1 MASHLSDRL
10 LWLCLGVTL
19 FFAVRGI
26 ATDLRRVRD
35 LTEIKHVEKE
45 DRMISEGTEDAL
57 KLDTLLKLSESTNH
71 DLRAAYDDIKPPPQT
86 NFINIL
92 SRALRIIAE
101 RSTKGETRDLFLED
115 LASKHK
121 DRRNKALSAIHFLVS
136 NRALARTSVC
146 TRLQD
151 LTTYTALVDCLCNF
165 LEEHVEETSTTVS
178 PIFPKTRPLGEKKA
192 LSTLNHVL
200 QENIPAAL
208 EAGVISRWLDKYP
221 FPCALAEPS
230 RRQDVVILMKTW
242 WSDDSIMSSIFST
255 LSSHPEAIKQLRKY
269 GLMGSLIEENDPDD
283 EDSDVWMVDGE
294 DTAGSRH
301 IPGRRLRERSA
312 EEQAVRRRRREA
324 MVLSDG
330 ERPLGNDDI
339 IQLPMSE

>member
-1 MASHLSDRL
+1 MASHLNDRL

-71 DLRAAYDDIKPPPQT
+71 DLRAA
-86 NFINIL
+86 
-92 SRALRIIAE
+92 ALRIIAE
-101 RSTKGETRDLFLED
+101 RSTKGETRDLLLED
-115 LASKHK
+115 LASKNK
-121 DRRNKALSAIHFLVS
+121 DRRNKALGAMHFLVS
-136 NRALARTSVC
+136 NRALTRTSVC

-242 WSDDSIMSSIFST
+242 WSDDSIMSSIFGT
-255 LSSHPEAIKQLRKY
+255 LSSHPEATKQLRKH

-301 IPGRRLRERSA
+301 IPGRRLRERTA

-339 IQLPMSE
+339 IQLPVSE

>member
-1 MASHLSDRL
+1 M
-10 LWLCLGVTL
+10 
-19 FFAVRGI
+19 
-26 ATDLRRVRD
+26 
-35 LTEIKHVEKE
+35 
-45 DRMISEGTEDAL
+45 
-57 KLDTLLKLSESTNH
+57 
-71 DLRAAYDDIKPPPQT
+71 
-86 NFINIL
+86 
-92 SRALRIIAE
+92 
-101 RSTKGETRDLFLED
+101 
-115 LASKHK
+115 
-121 DRRNKALSAIHFLVS
+121 
-136 NRALARTSVC
+136 ARTSVC

-165 LEEHVEETSTTVS
+165 LDEHVEETSTTVS

-192 LSTLNHVL
+192 LSTLNHIL
-200 QENIPAAL
+200 QVNIPAAL

-242 WSDDSIMSSIFST
+242 WSDDSIMSSIFGT
-255 LSSHPEAIKQLRKY
+255 LSSHPEATKQLRKH
-269 GLMGSLIEENDPDD
+269 GLMGSLMEENDPDD

-330 ERPLGNDDI
+330 GRPLGNDDI